1 MPCLDPVA
9 RPRRRAF
16 TLVELL
22 VVIGIIA
29 VLISMLLP
37 SLNKARE
44 AAKRTACLSNLHQ
57 IHLMLVMYGNA
68 HRDQV
73 PIGYSGSGLAGAALS
88 QGNNYFLARRAS
100 GGAANADQDPP
111 KRVRYVGLG
120 LLLKAGL
127 VREGHDGGSGRV
139 FYCPSFDGDRYHGFN
154 SPGNAW
160 PPSSE
165 TTRCTYSCRPSTNNR
180 YPEPGTWATDAV
192 AWGTRGPF
200 TPNLIVDGHNS
211 SPLRP
216 GNMFRLS
223 KLKNRAIVADVMSSI
238 TRIQPAHQK
247 GINVLHAHG
256 GASWVHYDAFK
267 KQMEL
272 GLDMFQPAQ
281 DWIHDQIW
289 NNLDAGGQV
298 Y

>member
-1 MPCLDPVA
+1 MCQLLL
-9 RPRRRAF
+9 RRRRGGF

-29 VLISMLLP
+29 VLISLLLP

-57 IHLMLVMYGNA
+57 IHLMLVMYANA
-68 HRDQV
+68 NREQV
-73 PIGYSGSGLAGAALS
+73 PLGYSGSGVASKALAE
-88 QGNNYFLARRAS
+88 GNNYFISRKAS

-111 KRVRYVGLG
+111 RRVRYVGLG

-127 VREGHDGGSGRV
+127 VREGHDGGGGRV

-154 SPGNAW
+154 SADNDW
-160 PPSSE
+160 PPSRE
-165 TTRCTYSCRPSTNNR
+165 TTRCTYSCRPSTNNVN
-180 YPEPGTWATDAV
+180 PQAGTWATDAV
-192 AWGTRGPF
+192 SWGTSGPF
-200 TPNLIVDGHNS
+200 YPIQVVNGFT
-211 SPLRP
+211 SPTLAK

-223 KLKNRAIVADVMSSI
+223 KLKNRAIVADVVSSI

-247 GINVLHAHG
+247 GINVLYANG
-256 GASWVHYDAFK
+256 SGSWTHYDTFR
-267 KQMEL
+267 KQMEY
-272 GLDMFQPAQ
+272 GLDMFQPQQ
-281 DWIHDQIW
+281 DWLHDQIW
-289 NNLDAGGQV
+289 NNLDAGGQR